1 MKLLKKNILFLF
13 FFGSFASTTIA
24 QQKQKVH
31 WISFEQLDD
40 SLAVSPKKVFISF
53 YADWCVYCKKM
64 NKVAFKSPDVINVLN
79 SEYYAVKMDSETKN
93 TIEFEGKTYIN
104 KEIGKRRNPI
114 HQIPLLLASRKNKP
128 FSLPATIILDKTFKV
143 TQRHFEYL
151 STKKMLGIL
160 KTKPNN

>member
-1 MKLLKKNILFLF
+1 MKLFKKNILLFFLF
-13 FFGSFASTTIA
+13 GYFTFTVTA
-24 QQKQKVH
+24 QQKQQVN

-40 SLAVSPKKVFISF
+40 SLAVKPKKVFISF

-64 NKVAFKSPDVINVLN
+64 NKVAFKNPDVINVLN

-93 TIEFEGKTYIN
+93 TIEFEGRAYTN
-104 KEIGKRRNPI
+104 KEIGKNRNPI
-114 HQIPLLLASRKNKP
+114 HQIPLLLASRKNKS

-151 STKKMLGIL
+151 STKKMLNIL
-160 KTKPNN
+160 KN

>member
-1 MKLLKKNILFLF
+1 MKLFKKNILLFFLF
-13 FFGSFASTTIA
+13 GYFTFTVIA
-24 QQKQKVH
+24 QQKQQVN

-40 SLAVSPKKVFISF
+40 SLAVKPKKVFISF

-64 NKVAFKSPDVINVLN
+64 NKVAFKNPDVINVLN

-93 TIEFEGKTYIN
+93 TIEFEGRAYTN
-104 KEIGKRRNPI
+104 KEIGKNRNPI
-114 HQIPLLLASRKNKP
+114 HQIPLLLASRKNRP

-151 STKKMLGIL
+151 STKKMLNIL
-160 KTKPNN
+160 KN

>member
-1 MKLLKKNILFLF
+1 MKLFKKNILLFFLF
-13 FFGSFASTTIA
+13 GYFTFTVIA
-24 QQKQKVH
+24 QQKQQVN

-40 SLAVSPKKVFISF
+40 SLAVKPKKVFISF

-64 NKVAFKSPDVINVLN
+64 NKVAFKNPDVINVLN

-93 TIEFEGKTYIN
+93 TIEFEGRVYTN
-104 KEIGKRRNPI
+104 KEIGKNRNPI
-114 HQIPLLLASRKNKP
+114 HQIPLLLASRKNRP

-151 STKKMLGIL
+151 STKKIL
-160 KTKPNN
+160 KILKN